1 MADRWQAKLARPIVM
16 RDGTKLETLAEAGQ
30 FILALPEAFQQRN
43 SWQYASKLLM
53 AAAER
58 KGDIEAATEAIER
71 AGFMQ
76 FMWMPGTV
84 PRL

>member
-1 MADRWQAKLARPIVM
+1 MARSSR
-16 RDGTKLETLAEAGQ
+16 RLAEAGG
-30 FILALPEAFQQRN
+30 FILALPEGFKERN

-58 KGDIEAATEAIER
+58 KGSIEAATEAVER

-76 FMWMPGTV
+76 FLWMPAKG
-84 PRL
+84 

>member
-1 MADRWQAKLARPIVM
+1 MADRWPAKLSRPIVM
-16 RDGTKLETLAEAGQ
+16 RDGTRLETLAEAGQ

-53 AAAER
+53 QAAER
-58 KGDIEAATEAIER
+58 KGDIEAATEAVEA

-76 FMWMPGTV
+76 FMWMPIIST
-84 PRL
+84 